1 MRIRHVRMLSP
12 RRQKKLAEQRRIA
25 DEAVTSFKRAV
36 ESDNRE
42 LAGLRVFGLNRSL
55 ANMQVCWG

>member
-1 MRIRHVRMLSP
+1 MLSP